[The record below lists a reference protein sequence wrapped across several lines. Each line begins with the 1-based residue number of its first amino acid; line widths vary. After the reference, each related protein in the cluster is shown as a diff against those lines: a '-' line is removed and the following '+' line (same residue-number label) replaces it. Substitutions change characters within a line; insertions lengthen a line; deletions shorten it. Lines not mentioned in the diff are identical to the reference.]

1 MSLPFEELNSMIQT
15 VPLEF
20 VYQARCP
27 TCDTILKWF
36 DPESIAGARIL
47 MALCGKCGIYY
58 QIRIE
63 KEWLSCDPYDRCNN
77 CACCCIEPE
86 RWRKFV

>member
-1 MSLPFEELNSMIQT
+1 MSLSFKEMTSMIRT
-15 VPLEF
+15 VPEEF
-20 VYQARCP
+20 IHQARCP

-36 DPESIAGARIL
+36 DPQAVAGSRIL

-63 KEWLSCDPYDRCNN
+63 KKWLSCDPFDRCNN

-86 RWRKFV
+86 RW